1 VSVSSNSVTKKGEKV
16 LLDPRADPKML
27 LLLTAALLLHSAAAM
42 HRRGATDDGAAAIA
56 SAVKTNPAIS
66 FQPPS
71 AYPDPTTAPLWIAVS
86 SPGTACEYSC
96 HFPMA
101 YGHEADMFDDV
112 DAWVGSTQLTD
123 CEKLHESGDYEI
135 SKTKCRAQNPNCW
148 FDAVKGICEKTTRK
162 TCTKS
167 SDGASDCPDNS
178 SCTSKR
184 GKTAGICTRNF
195 GEKDVMKYIRD
206 SKCRYC
212 VIVYF
217 YYCGSIGALGLSL
230 DILLCTDIFF

>member
-1 VSVSSNSVTKKGEKV
+1 MSVSSNSTTKKGEKST

-112 DAWVGSTQLTD
+112 NAWVGSTQLTD

-167 SDGASDCPDNS
+167 SDGASDCPDNG

-184 GKTAGICTRNF
+184 GETAGICTRNF

-206 SKCRYC
+206 SKSLLCYC
-212 VIVYF
+212 VF
-217 YYCGSIGALGLSL
+217 
-230 DILLCTDIFF
+230 LLLRVDRRTRLVS